1 MDELRRGLS
10 YSERVRDEGNGA
22 SVYGDDPRESV
33 NRAIYGNAATYASG
47 EQRIREA
54 DARHAQDIGR
64 LQALDAADVAAESQE
79 LELASRREAQEEQ
92 RKRWAL
98 EEQQRALVRQ
108 EMDFSREQ
116 KGRMYGRARALE
128 QAKVGGVMDD
138 VMDGRPID
146 ADGLSALNAYLG
158 ADPANPIQSVE
169 MNKRDGFIQVTYAD
183 GTMGALGAMSPGL
196 IIDYLNLRPD
206 ARDALLPMLPAEHRL
221 KVLQNEQLAREA
233 KERKERAKGN
243 ASPQPL
249 DVSHLEKRYN
259 LLTKELERLNAA
271 LSNADSE
278 EEEARLREARKRTEA
293 HLDMLRE
300 ALFGGG
306 GDTEETPNAQP
317 QGGVNA
323 AVPNPVGSAVDAAR
337 GKGVSVNNG
346 ESLWKPGSLG
356 GM

>member
-10 YSERVRDEGNGA
+10 YSERLRDEGNGA

-33 NRAIYGNAATYASG
+33 NRSIYGNAATYASG
-47 EQRIREA
+47 AQRIREA
-54 DARHAQDIGR
+54 EARHAQDIGR
-64 LQALDAADVAAESQE
+64 LQELDAADVAAESQE

-108 EMDFSREQ
+108 EMDFAREQ

-146 ADGLSALNAYLG
+146 ADGLFALNTYLG

-183 GTMGALGAMSPGL
+183 GTVGALGAMAPGVL
-196 IIDYLNLRPD
+196 IDYLNLRPD
-206 ARDALLPMLPAEHRL
+206 AREVLMPMLPAEYRL
-221 KVLQNEQLAREA
+221 KVLQNEQIVREA
-233 KERKERAKGN
+233 KEREARAKGKT
-243 ASPQPL
+243 SPQPI
-249 DVSHLEKRYN
+249 DVSHVEKRYN
-259 LLTKELERLNAA
+259 LLSKELERLNAA

-306 GDTEETPNAQP
+306 GETPASKNAQP
-317 QGGVNA
+317 QGGSTA
-323 AVPNPVGSAVDAAR
+323 ATPNPVSSAVDAAR
-337 GKGVSVNNG
+337 GKGVSVNKG
-346 ESLWKPGSLG
+346 EIIWKPGSLG
-356 GM
+356 SM